1 MQCMDM
7 QRMDQH
13 FDVIVL
19 GAGLAGLN
27 AARTLN
33 KAGRSVLVL
42 EARNRAGGRVFTQ
55 RDPNTDYPIELGPE
69 WIGASGELR
78 TLLDSIKADVRPARG
93 VHLVRKSGS
102 LLAREN
108 FDETMEIME
117 RIAVLLEHSADLTLV
132 EALAQCCPEPEFA
145 DSRESLLN
153 YVRGFHAADPAR
165 VSARWLLEVEENEP
179 ADASEGH
186 ALAGLSSAVDEL
198 LKQLAP
204 NAAVQFDT
212 VVESVEWNREQVVVT
227 ARDHSNT
234 PQHFTA
240 GKLICALPLAV
251 LKREDGAPGAV
262 RFSPPLTS
270 KAHAIALLETGPVV
284 KIVLVFEEPFWRRI
298 EGLSHASFIQNAGA
312 PVPTWWTTFPVD
324 SAVITGWV
332 AGPHAMALDATS
344 GEQLLSTAL
353 DSLASVL
360 GITADRVRQ
369 QLRGW
374 HTHDWSADPYAG
386 GGYSYVLSGGTGAY
400 KELGAPIDNTLFF
413 AGEGTAG
420 SGHNA
425 TMEGAMQ
432 SGLRAAEE
440 LLAAF
445 HER

>member
-1 MQCMDM
+1 M
-7 QRMDQH
+7 QRMEMSNTNQH

-27 AARTLN
+27 AARRLN
-33 KAGRSVLVL
+33 KAGRRTLVL
-42 EARNRAGGRVFTQ
+42 EARHRAGGRVFTE

-69 WIGASGELR
+69 WVGASGELR

-93 VHLVRKSGS
+93 AHLVRKSGS

-117 RIAVLLEHSADLTLV
+117 RIAVLLEHSTDLTLID
-132 EALAQCCPEPEFA
+132 ALTQCCPEPEFA

-186 ALAGLSSAVDEL
+186 ALAGLSPAVDEL
-198 LKQLAP
+198 LRQIAP
-204 NAAVQFDT
+204 NATVRFDT
-212 VVESVEWNREQVVVT
+212 AVESVEWSRERVVAV
-227 ARDHSNT
+227 ARDGSNT
-234 PQHFTA
+234 MQQFTA
-240 GKLICALPLAV
+240 DKLISALPLAV
-251 LKREDGAPGAV
+251 LKRSAGIPGAV
-262 RFSPPLTS
+262 RFTPPLVS
-270 KAHAIALLETGPVV
+270 KSRAFELLETGPVV
-284 KIVLVFEEPFWRRI
+284 KIVLVFEEAFWRRI
-298 EGLSHASFIQNAGA
+298 DGLKNASFIQQAGA
-312 PVPTWWTTFPVD
+312 PVPTWWTTYPVD
-324 SAVITGWV
+324 SSVITGWV
-332 AGPHAMALDATS
+332 AGPHASALDATS
-344 GEQLLSTAL
+344 GERLLTIAL

-360 GITADRVRQ
+360 GVSSDRVRQ

-400 KELGAPIDNTLFF
+400 KELGAPIDSTLFF
-413 AGEGTAG
+413 AGEATAG

-440 LLAAF
+440 LLACS
-445 HER
+445 